1 MKKLLL
7 ILFIVFITDSFGRVS
22 ENFNHRAIQENC
34 LNIANATYDAMFDVG
49 GYRMA
54 SRAADEA
61 YDNCVEQGGY
71 AGDSV
76 VTIEVSE

>member
-1 MKKLLL
+1 MKKSLL
-7 ILFIVFITDSFGRVS
+7 ILFIVFTTNSFGTVS
-22 ENFNHRAIQENC
+22 ENFDHLAIQENC

-54 SRAADEA
+54 SEAADVA
-61 YDNCVEQGGY
+61 YDDCVEQGGY
-71 AGDSV
+71 AGDTV